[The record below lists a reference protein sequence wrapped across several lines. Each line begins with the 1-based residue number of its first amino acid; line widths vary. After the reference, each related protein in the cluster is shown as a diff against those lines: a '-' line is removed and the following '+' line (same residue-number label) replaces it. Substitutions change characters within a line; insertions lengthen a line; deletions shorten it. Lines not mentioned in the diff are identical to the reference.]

1 MSDLALFEAL
11 RKKLFLPVAG
21 TIGAGAEK
29 LSNLFLDIRAWAYY
43 KRSPYFAQ
51 IARPFEKLKKDRG
64 AYGEYL
70 LSVALKSEK
79 GRWLFNVYL
88 PTGEEH
94 TEIDALYLCS
104 RGVFVLESK
113 NFKGRIYGLG
123 SQKEWVQTL
132 KSKKGIRK
140 LRFFN
145 PLMQNRAHTRVLSA
159 LLPPGT
165 PIYPMVVFGAQAKLY
180 TPVAKELP
188 LEVFLLT
195 KLKNR
200 VRSHPK
206 GVLSEGQI
214 QELYNILSPF
224 TRIAWQEKQEHI
236 QTVLKKH

>member
-11 RKKLFLPVAG
+11 KKKLFLPFSDAL
-21 TIGAGAEK
+21 GAGKERVSTR
-29 LSNLFLDIRAWAYY
+29 LLGIRALAYY

-51 IARPFEKLKKDRG
+51 TARPFDKLKTDRG

-70 LSVALKSEK
+70 LSLVLKAEK

-88 PTGEEH
+88 PTDEEH
-94 TEIDALYLCS
+94 TEIDALFICD

-113 NFKGRIYGLG
+113 NFKGRIYGLAT
-123 SQKEWVQTL
+123 QKEWVRTL
-132 KSKKGIRK
+132 KSQKGIRK

-145 PLMQNRAHTRVLSA
+145 PLMQNRAHARALSA
-159 LLPPGT
+159 LLPAGT

-180 TPVAKELP
+180 TPTAKELP
-188 LEVFLLT
+188 MEVFKLA

-206 GVLSEGQI
+206 DALSKGQI
-214 QELYNILSPF
+214 EELYSMLSPF
-224 TRIAWQEKQEHI
+224 TQVAWQEKQEHI